1 MSPEEFDNRLRSSF
15 QEEYLPPKENLWVNI
30 SGKLDQKAKMP
41 VWQWLLPVIIV
52 ATVAILWIGNGISDL
67 IRKDEAKSGQSQQNN
82 IAITEK
88 TDEPGNA
95 PESIALD
102 RNIADRN
109 HAPSGITEPE
119 KVIKSESPASTYRRN
134 QSEMPQKN
142 ALDDY
147 LRNFHRRATF
157 SGNHNSTPN
166 SNSVANPDFTEDLN
180 STFKISGY
188 PNFENKILFD
198 DLFLVALEKSK
209 TPEKPKD
216 NSENSLM
223 PDLNSR
229 HWFSFGLGPQLALN
243 SLNISD
249 DSQAYIHK
257 HMWENKKL
265 ITNNG
270 TGFNCYVDYA
280 YKFGKNNRFS
290 FETGLNYSLRTEDIK
305 FNESTYDI
313 AARDNNN
320 KISNYFLLKVW
331 IAIPKVPGPGYD
343 TTYYNA
349 IQNFSMA
356 VNNKYHVLTVPFRF
370 NSEHKISESSY
381 FSVGIGAG
389 MSMISARQSKYYDL
403 VHEKERS
410 SSKQRFFTGSLN
422 SRLSLYTNFNDI
434 GQIGF
439 YTGFQTYLKP
449 WTVSNKQY
457 SISMSDVQ
465 LGIMFR
471 RPL

>member
-15 QEEYLPPKENLWVNI
+15 QDEYLPPKENLWVNI
-30 SGKLDQKAKMP
+30 SGKLDQKAKKP
-41 VWQWLLPVIIV
+41 VWQWLLPVIIAV
-52 ATVAILWIGNGISDL
+52 TVAILWIGNGVNDL
-67 IRKDEAKSGQSQQNN
+67 IRKEEAKSSPSPQNN
-82 IAITEK
+82 VVITEQA
-88 TDEPGNA
+88 GNA
-95 PESIALD
+95 PESVSKE
-102 RNIADRN
+102 RNTADN
-109 HAPSGITEPE
+109 SPAAVSSGVPE
-119 KVIKSESPASTYRRN
+119 RVIKSESPAAIYRRN
-134 QSEMPQKN
+134 QSEMPKKSP
-142 ALDDY
+142 LDDY
-147 LRNFHRRATF
+147 LRNFHHRANIFGTENK
-157 SGNHNSTPN
+157 SGIANSG
-166 SNSVANPDFTEDLN
+166 ANPEYTEDLN
-180 STFKISGY
+180 STFKLSGF
-188 PNFENKILFD
+188 PSFESKILLD
-198 DLFLVALEKSK
+198 DLLLAAYEKSK

-229 HWFSFGLGPQLALN
+229 HWFNFGLGPQLALN

-257 HMWENKKL
+257 HMWENKKM

-343 TTYYNA
+343 TTFYNA
-349 IQNFSMA
+349 VQNFSMA

-381 FSVGIGAG
+381 FSVGVGAG
-389 MSMISARQSKYYDL
+389 LSMISARQSKYYDL

-410 SSKQRFFTGSLN
+410 SSKQRFFTGSIN
-422 SRLSLYTNFNDI
+422 SRLSLYTNFNDL

-471 RPL
+471 RPLQ